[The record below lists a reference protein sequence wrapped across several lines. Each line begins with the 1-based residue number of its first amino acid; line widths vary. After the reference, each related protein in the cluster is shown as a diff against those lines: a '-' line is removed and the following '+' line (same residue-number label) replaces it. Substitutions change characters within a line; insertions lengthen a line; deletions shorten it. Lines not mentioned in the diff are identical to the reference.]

1 MRGKIDKLT
10 GLVVVPDQLVAQ
22 MHRRLTEPDS
32 HKAVE
37 EARKEEA
44 HA

>member
-1 MRGKIDKLT
+1 
-10 GLVVVPDQLVAQ
+10 VASLVAR

-32 HKAVE
+32 RKPVE

-44 HA
+44 RA